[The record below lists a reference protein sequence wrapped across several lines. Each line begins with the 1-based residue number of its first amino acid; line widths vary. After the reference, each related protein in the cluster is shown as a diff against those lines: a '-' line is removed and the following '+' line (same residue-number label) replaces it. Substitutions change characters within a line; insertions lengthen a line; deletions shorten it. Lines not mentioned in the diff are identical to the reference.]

1 MSRLKMKSAQ
11 PVIENPA
18 PVPGVSVTPALNP
31 STILTIDELAARLKV
46 TRRVVY
52 GLTRTRSQNP
62 VPFFRVGKVLRFVW
76 SEVSVWIEDQSRQA
90 E

>member
-1 MSRLKMKSAQ
+1 MSRLKMKSAHA
-11 PVIENPA
+11 VIENPA

-31 STILTIDELAARLKV
+31 LTILTIDELAARLKV

-76 SEVSVWIEDQSRQA
+76 SEVSVWIEDQSRKA

>member
-1 MSRLKMKSAQ
+1 VAGLPYKVNRA
-11 PVIENPA
+11 
-18 PVPGVSVTPALNP
+18 ALNP